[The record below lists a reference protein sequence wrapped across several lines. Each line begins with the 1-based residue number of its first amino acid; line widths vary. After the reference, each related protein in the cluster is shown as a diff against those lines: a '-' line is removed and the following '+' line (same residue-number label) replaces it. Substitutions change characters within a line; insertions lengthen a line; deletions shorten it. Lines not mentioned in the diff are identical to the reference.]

1 MTLTKDLNMADG
13 SGSGWFTGSG
23 EARVIRYRSDE
34 ERVSPPVGAP
44 LVQTHWED
52 SGGPD
57 RHGGGT
63 AH

>member
-1 MTLTKDLNMADG
+1 MVPEA
-13 SGSGWFTGSG
+13 GWFTGSG